1 MKTAQNKEISFC
13 FLLSKSSTWILWRY
27 QTANFDTD
35 VGNTKTVPKNFN
47 YYSLYTCPPL
57 FYFLIFTARKR
68 SLGKVVF
75 SQASVCPRGRGSPWQ
90 RLPWTENPLDRY
102 PLLDR
107 DPPGQRPPGKRSSGQ
122 TPFPTVKSGRYTS
135 YWNAFLLFCS
145 SFDIINWAERSIS
158 PVNKPIKDVEPGFI
172 YDHISTSTLPHSVYL
187 KYFWSSHVPNLVP
200 GYTGKKNLTLSSL

>member
-13 FLLSKSSTWILWRY
+13 FLLSKSATWILWRY

-90 RLPWTENPLDRY
+90 R
-102 PLLDR
+102 
-107 DPPGQRPPGKRSSGQ
+107 PPGQRPPGQIPPPRQ
-122 TPFPTVKSGRYTS
+122 RPPWTETPWKEILWT
-135 YWNAFLLFCS
+135 
-145 SFDIINWAERSIS
+145 E
-158 PVNKPIKDVEPGFI
+158 
-172 YDHISTSTLPHSVYL
+172 TLPHGKEWAVRIL
-187 KYFWSSHVPNLVP
+187 LECILVVLFFFWHNQLGRKIHKS
-200 GYTGKKNLTLSSL
+200 GK